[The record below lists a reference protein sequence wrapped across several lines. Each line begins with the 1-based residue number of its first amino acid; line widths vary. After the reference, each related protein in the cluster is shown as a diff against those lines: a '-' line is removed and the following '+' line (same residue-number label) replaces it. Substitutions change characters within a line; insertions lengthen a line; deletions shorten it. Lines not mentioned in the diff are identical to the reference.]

1 MDLGFAVPISGS
13 WATPQNQ
20 VELAQRA
27 EELGYR
33 SLWTFQRLLY
43 PAEPPLWAPVYA
55 AVHDPIVTL
64 SYLAG
69 VTSRVRL
76 GLAVVNTPFYSP
88 VVLAKQLTTLD
99 IVSGGRL
106 VAGLGL
112 GWSREEF
119 AAAGVDYEQRGA
131 RGEEFLRCLDAIW
144 TQDVVEFAGEF
155 YTVPRCRIDPKPVQ
169 QPRPHV
175 VLGGSAPRAL
185 ERAGR
190 LADGWVAGSVFSL
203 DRTADAVRAVR
214 AAAETAGRDPDAL
227 DYVVRGVVRV
237 RDGGAGVRTGPGSDS
252 ERRLLSGSF
261 DEIEDDLGRLAAA
274 GVTETFLDLNFDE
287 EVGHPDA
294 DADAS
299 TERARAV
306 LERFAPATG

>member
-27 EELGYR
+27 EELGYT

-43 PAEPPLWAPVYA
+43 PADPPLWAPVYA

-64 SYLAG
+64 SYLAS

-76 GLAVVNTPFYSP
+76 GLAVVNLPFYSP

-99 IVSGGRL
+99 VLSGGRL

-119 AAAGVDYEQRGA
+119 AAAGVDYARRGDRA
-131 RGEEFLRCLDAIW
+131 EEFLRCLDAIW
-144 TQDVVEFAGEF
+144 TEDVVEFSGEF

-169 QPRPHV
+169 RPRPRLI
-175 VLGGSAPRAL
+175 LGGGAPRAL

-190 LADGWVAGSVFSL
+190 LADGWVAGSVADL
-203 DRTADAVRAVR
+203 DAIAAAGPAVR
-214 AAAETAGRDPDAL
+214 AAAAAAGRDANSVEV
-227 DYVVRGVVRV
+227 VVRGVLRL
-237 RDGGAGVRTGPGSDS
+237 RDATGAD
-252 ERRLLSGSF
+252 RRLLEGTY
-261 DEIEDDLGRLAAA
+261 DDIARDLDRLRDA
-274 GVTETFLDLNFDE
+274 GVTEAFLDLNFDDE
-287 EVGHPDA
+287 IGRPDA
-294 DADAS
+294 DASAARD
-299 TERARAV
+299 RAAAV
-306 LERFAPATG
+306 LDRFAPRG